1 MIQQFQFEK
10 VESYS
15 NDLGEQTSRFLL
27 NGLAQGQGLTI
38 GNTLRRVLL
47 TELKG
52 TAITAVRINGIN
64 NEFATIPGVREDV
77 LEILLNLKQIKF
89 KGLLDVPFLTHI
101 SVQGPQIITAGNID
115 LLPELSV
122 LNPRHYIAT
131 LSEQINIELELKI
144 ESNTGYQFIDEDCKS
159 QSLNFLNIDS
169 IFTPVKNV
177 NYQIKES
184 YRVDEK
190 LTEIL
195 DLEII
200 TNGSITPNDALNK
213 AAQLL
218 ETLFGSLV
226 IDESTTMLVP
236 QEELETELDNLIE
249 ELQLSV
255 RAYNCLKRVNIKT
268 IDDLVQYSVKELK
281 EIKNFGQKSANEVI
295 EKLQNRFNICLR

>member
-236 QEELETELDNLIE
+236 QEELETELDILIE

>member
-101 SVQGPQIITAGNID
+101 SLQGPQIITAGNID

-236 QEELETELDNLIE
+236 QEELETELDILIE

>member
-64 NEFATIPGVREDV
+64 NEFATVPGVREDV

-144 ESNTGYQFIDEDCKS
+144 ESNNGYQFIDEDCKS

-236 QEELETELDNLIE
+236 QEELETELDILIE

>member
-15 NDLGEQTSRFLL
+15 NDIGEQTARFLL
-27 NGLAQGQGLTI
+27 NGLVPGQGLTI

-47 TELKG
+47 TELEG

-89 KGLLDVPFLTHI
+89 KGLIDVPFLTHI
-101 SVQGPQIITAGNID
+101 SLQGPQIVIASNINLPKD
-115 LLPELSV
+115 LSL
-122 LNPRHYIAT
+122 LNPNHYIT
-131 LSEQINIELELKI
+131 TISEQINIELDLKI
-144 ESNTGYQFIDEDCKS
+144 ESSTGYRIVKENS
-159 QSLNFLNIDS
+159 QNHSFNFLTIDS

-177 NYQIKES
+177 NYQIKEF
-184 YRVDEK
+184 YRADEK
-190 LTEIL
+190 ATEIL

-218 ETLFGSLV
+218 QKLFGSLI
-226 IDESTTMLVP
+226 IDESTTLPIHQV
-236 QEELETELDNLIE
+236 ETELDILIE

-268 IDDLVQYSVKELK
+268 IDDLVQYSIKELK
-281 EIKNFGQKSANEVI
+281 EIKNFGQKSANEVV
-295 EKLQNRFNICLR
+295 EKLQDRFNICLL

>member
-101 SVQGPQIITAGNID
+101 SLQGPQIITAGNID

-159 QSLNFLNIDS
+159 QSLNFLNID
-169 IFTPVKNV
+169 
-177 NYQIKES
+177 
-184 YRVDEK
+184 
-190 LTEIL
+190 
-195 DLEII
+195 
-200 TNGSITPNDALNK
+200 
-213 AAQLL
+213 
-218 ETLFGSLV
+218 
-226 IDESTTMLVP
+226 
-236 QEELETELDNLIE
+236 
-249 ELQLSV
+249 
-255 RAYNCLKRVNIKT
+255 
-268 IDDLVQYSVKELK
+268 
-281 EIKNFGQKSANEVI
+281 
-295 EKLQNRFNICLR
+295 

>member
-1 MIQQFQFEK
+1 MQQFQFEK

-15 NDLGEQTSRFLL
+15 NDLGEQTGRFLL
-27 NGLAQGQGLTI
+27 KGLSQGQGLTI

-52 TAITAVRINGIN
+52 TAITAVRIKGIN

-89 KGLLDVPFLTHI
+89 KGLLETPFLTRI
-101 SVQGPQIITAGNID
+101 CIQGPQLITATNIS
-115 LLPELSV
+115 LPENLSL
-122 LNPRHYIAT
+122 LNPNHYIAAISDQMT
-131 LSEQINIELELKI
+131 LELELKI
-144 ESNTGYQFIDEDCKS
+144 ESNSGYKLADEDS
-159 QSLNFLNIDS
+159 QSSSLDFLNIDC

-177 NYQIKES
+177 NYQIKDS
-184 YRVDEK
+184 YKVNEK
-190 LTEIL
+190 ITEIL

-213 AAQLL
+213 SAQVLQ
-218 ETLFGSLV
+218 TLFGSLV
-226 IDESTTMLVP
+226 IDESIINPSAT
-236 QEELETELDNLIE
+236 EEIETELDILIE

-268 IDDLVQYSVKELK
+268 IADLLQYSVKELK
-281 EIKNFGQKSANEVI
+281 EIKNFGQKSANEVVD
-295 EKLQNRFNICLR
+295 KLQDRFDISLN

>member
-15 NDLGEQTSRFLL
+15 NEIGEQTARFLL
-27 NGLAQGQGLTI
+27 NGLVQGQGLTI

-47 TELKG
+47 TELEG
-52 TAITAVRINGIN
+52 TAITAVRIKGIN

-89 KGLLDVPFLTHI
+89 KGLIDVPFLTHI
-101 SVQGPQIITAGNID
+101 SLQGPQIVTASNINLSKD
-115 LLPELSV
+115 LSL
-122 LNPRHYIAT
+122 LNPNYYIAT
-131 LSEQINIELELKI
+131 ISEQINIELELKI
-144 ESNTGYQFIDEDCKS
+144 ESSTGYRIVEENTQNHY
-159 QSLNFLNIDS
+159 LNFLTVDS

-177 NYQIKES
+177 NYQIKEF
-184 YRVDEK
+184 YRADEK
-190 LTEIL
+190 VTEIL

-218 ETLFGSLV
+218 QKLFGSLI
-226 IDESTTMLVP
+226 IDESTAVP
-236 QEELETELDNLIE
+236 SHQVETELDILIE

-268 IDDLVQYSVKELK
+268 IDDLVQYSIKELK
-281 EIKNFGQKSANEVI
+281 EIKNFGQKSANEVVK
-295 EKLQNRFNICLR
+295 KLQDRFNICLL